1 MRKME
6 YPKDIPFKSIPD
18 AFFKR
23 ARANSMRTF
32 EIFKYRN
39 SWFSR
44 TFKESG
50 RKILSIAG
58 ALRSIGVKKGDKV
71 AIISQ
76 TRSEWLLSD
85 LATQSCGAITVPI
98 YPNISPETASFI
110 LKDSEAK
117 VVFAE
122 KPKNLEKLDLSGV
135 KNVIIFEKDKEK
147 ESDDFIL
154 LDEFENKGENL
165 HDKVSL
171 ENIGLDDIATIVY
184 TSGTTGIPKG
194 VILTHGNILSM
205 VHSVSQIIQPKEDD
219 VIFAWLPFAHIFGR
233 LIIFYSAYN
242 AVTLAYAESLAKII
256 ENIKDV
262 RPTLF
267 PSVPRIYEKAYERI
281 RASASSSPLKA
292 KIFEFAQKIGEIY
305 VEYLRNSEEPPP
317 HILLLYKVADAL
329 VFSKI
334 RELFGGR
341 IRLCISGGA
350 AIRPEI
356 AKFFTAAG
364 IKLLE
369 GYGLTETA
377 SVVAVNRENKFKF
390 GSFGLPIPYVDL
402 KISPDGELL
411 IKAPSVTPGYYKRE
425 EETRELFTEDG
436 WMRTGDLVE
445 MDEEG
450 FLFFKGRKKNI
461 IVTSFGKNIA
471 PEPIEEEIKKDPLID
486 SVAIFGDERPYLVAL
501 ITLNRQELLEFAKR
515 NNIKGDVNSLIKNEA
530 VRKYVKEV
538 IDRVNEKRPSY
549 ERIYK
554 FEIVPDEW
562 TAETGE
568 LTPTLKVKRY
578 KIYNKYKDIIE
589 KLYSG

>member
-515 NNIKGDVNSLIKNEA
+515 NNIKGDVNALIKNEA

>member
-39 SWFSR
+39 SWLSR

-71 AIISQ
+71 AVISQ

-85 LATQSCGAITVPI
+85 LAIQSCGAITVPI

-122 KPKNLEKLDLSGV
+122 KPKNLEKLDLSRV
-135 KNVIIFEKDKEK
+135 KNVIIFEKDREK
-147 ESDDFIL
+147 ESADFIL

-165 HDKVSL
+165 YDKVSL
-171 ENIGLDDIATIVY
+171 EKIGLDDIATIVY
-184 TSGTTGIPKG
+184 TSGTTGLPKG
-194 VILTHGNILSM
+194 VILTQGNILSM

-242 AVTLAYAESLAKII
+242 AVSVAYAESLVKII
-256 ENIKDV
+256 ENIKDI

-305 VEYLRNSEEPPP
+305 VEYLRNSEAPPP
-317 HILLLYKVADAL
+317 HILLLYKFADAL

-334 RELFGGR
+334 REVFGGR

-436 WMRTGDLVE
+436 WMKTGDLVE

-515 NNIKGDVNSLIKNEA
+515 NNIKGDVNALIKNEA

-549 ERIYK
+549 ERIHK

-568 LTPTLKVKRY
+568 LTPTLKVKKY
-578 KIYNKYKDIIE
+578 EIYNKYKDIIE

>member
-23 ARANSMRTF
+23 ARANSMRAF
-32 EIFKYRN
+32 EVFKYRN

-71 AIISQ
+71 VIISQ
-76 TRSEWLLSD
+76 TRSEWLLTD
-85 LATQSCGAITVPI
+85 LAIQSCGAITVPI

-147 ESDDFIL
+147 ESGDFIL

-165 HDKVSL
+165 HDKVSF
-171 ENIGLDDIATIVY
+171 EKIGPDDIATIVY
-184 TSGTTGIPKG
+184 TSGTTGLPKG

-242 AVTLAYAESLAKII
+242 AVSVAYAESLAKII
-256 ENIKDV
+256 ENIKDI

-317 HILLLYKVADAL
+317 HILLLYKFADAL

-334 RELFGGR
+334 REVFGGR

-436 WMRTGDLVE
+436 WMKTGDLVE

-515 NNIKGDVNSLIKNEA
+515 NNIKGDVNAIIKNEA

-549 ERIYK
+549 ERIHK

-578 KIYNKYKDIIE
+578 EIYNKYKDIIE

>member
-23 ARANSMRTF
+23 ARANSMRAF
-32 EIFKYRN
+32 EVFKYRN

-71 AIISQ
+71 VIISQ
-76 TRSEWLLSD
+76 TRSEWLLTD
-85 LATQSCGAITVPI
+85 LAIQSCGAITVPI

-147 ESDDFIL
+147 ESGDFIL

-165 HDKVSL
+165 HDKVSF
-171 ENIGLDDIATIVY
+171 EKIGPDDIATIVY
-184 TSGTTGIPKG
+184 TSGTTGLPKG

-242 AVTLAYAESLAKII
+242 AVSVAYAESLAKII
-256 ENIKDV
+256 ENIKDI

-317 HILLLYKVADAL
+317 HILLLYKFADAL

-334 RELFGGR
+334 REVFGGR

-436 WMRTGDLVE
+436 WMKTGDLVE

-515 NNIKGDVNSLIKNEA
+515 NNIKGDVNAIIKNEA

-549 ERIYK
+549 ERIHK

-578 KIYNKYKDIIE
+578 EIYNKYKDIIE
-589 KLYSG
+589 KLYSV

>member
-23 ARANSMRTF
+23 ARANSMRAF
-32 EIFKYRN
+32 EVFKYRN

-71 AIISQ
+71 VIISQ
-76 TRSEWLLSD
+76 TRSEWLLTD
-85 LATQSCGAITVPI
+85 LAIQSCGAITVPI

-147 ESDDFIL
+147 ESGDFIL

-165 HDKVSL
+165 HDKVSF
-171 ENIGLDDIATIVY
+171 EKIGLDDIATIVY
-184 TSGTTGIPKG
+184 TSGTTGLPKG
-194 VILTHGNILSM
+194 VILTQGNILSM

-242 AVTLAYAESLAKII
+242 AVTLAYAESLVKII
-256 ENIKDV
+256 ENIKDI

-305 VEYLRNSEEPPP
+305 VEYLRNSEAPPP
-317 HILLLYKVADAL
+317 HILLLYKFADAL

-334 RELFGGR
+334 REVFGGR

-436 WMRTGDLVE
+436 WMKTGDLVE

-515 NNIKGDVNSLIKNEA
+515 NNIKGDVNALIKNEA

-549 ERIYK
+549 ERIHK

-578 KIYNKYKDIIE
+578 EIYNKYKDIIE
-589 KLYSG
+589 KLYSV

>member
-1 MRKME
+1 MRKIE

-39 SWFSR
+39 SWLSR

-71 AIISQ
+71 AVISQ
-76 TRSEWLLSD
+76 TRSEWLLTD
-85 LATQSCGAITVPI
+85 LAIQSCGAITVPI

-110 LKDSEAK
+110 LKDSEAE
-117 VVFAE
+117 VVFSE

-147 ESDDFIL
+147 ESGDFIL

-165 HDKVSL
+165 HDKVSF
-171 ENIGLDDIATIVY
+171 EKIGLDDIATIVY
-184 TSGTTGIPKG
+184 TSGTTGLPKG
-194 VILTHGNILSM
+194 VILTQGNILSM

-242 AVTLAYAESLAKII
+242 AVSVAYAESLVKII
-256 ENIKDV
+256 ENIKDI

-305 VEYLRNSEEPPP
+305 VEYLRNSEAPPP
-317 HILLLYKVADAL
+317 HILLLYKFADAL

-334 RELFGGR
+334 REVFGGR

-411 IKAPSVTPGYYKRE
+411 INAPSVTPGYYKRE

-436 WMRTGDLVE
+436 WMKTGDLVE

-515 NNIKGDVNSLIKNEA
+515 SNIKGDVNALIKNEA

-549 ERIYK
+549 ERIHK
-554 FEIVPDEW
+554 FEIIPDEW
-562 TAETGE
+562 TSETGE
-568 LTPTLKVKRY
+568 LTPTLKVKKY
-578 KIYNKYKDIIE
+578 EIYNKYKDIIE
-589 KLYSG
+589 KLYSV

>member
-39 SWFSR
+39 SWLSR

-71 AIISQ
+71 AVISQ
-76 TRSEWLLSD
+76 TRSEWLLTD
-85 LATQSCGAITVPI
+85 LAIQSCGAITVPI

-117 VVFAE
+117 VVFSE

-147 ESDDFIL
+147 ESGDFIL

-171 ENIGLDDIATIVY
+171 EKIGLDDIATIVY
-184 TSGTTGIPKG
+184 TSGTTGLPKG
-194 VILTHGNILSM
+194 VILTQGNILSM

-242 AVTLAYAESLAKII
+242 AVSVAYAESLVKII
-256 ENIKDV
+256 ENIKDI

-305 VEYLRNSEEPPP
+305 VEYLRNSEAPPP
-317 HILLLYKVADAL
+317 HILLLYKFADAL

-334 RELFGGR
+334 REVFGGR

-436 WMRTGDLVE
+436 WMKTGDLVE

-515 NNIKGDVNSLIKNEA
+515 NNIKGDVNAIIKNEA

-549 ERIYK
+549 ERIHK
-554 FEIVPDEW
+554 FEIIPDEW

-568 LTPTLKVKRY
+568 LTPTLKVKKY
-578 KIYNKYKDIIE
+578 EIYNKYKDIIE
-589 KLYSG
+589 KLYSV

>member
-50 RKILSIAG
+50 HKILSIAG

-71 AIISQ
+71 VIISQ
-76 TRSEWLLSD
+76 TRSEWLLTD
-85 LATQSCGAITVPI
+85 LAIQSCGAITVPI

-147 ESDDFIL
+147 ESGDFIL

-165 HDKVSL
+165 HDKVSF
-171 ENIGLDDIATIVY
+171 EKIGLDDIATIVY
-184 TSGTTGIPKG
+184 TSGTTGLPKG
-194 VILTHGNILSM
+194 VILTQGNILSM

-242 AVTLAYAESLAKII
+242 AVSVAYAESLVKII
-256 ENIKDV
+256 ENIKDI

-305 VEYLRNSEEPPP
+305 VEYLRNSEAPPP
-317 HILLLYKVADAL
+317 HILLLYKFSDAL

-334 RELFGGR
+334 REVFGGR

-436 WMRTGDLVE
+436 WMKTGDIVE

-471 PEPIEEEIKKDPLID
+471 PEPIEEEIKKNPLID

-501 ITLNRQELLEFAKR
+501 ITLNRQELLEFARR
-515 NNIKGDVNSLIKNEA
+515 NNIKGDVNALIKNEA

-549 ERIYK
+549 ERIHK
-554 FEIVPDEW
+554 FEIIPDEW

-568 LTPTLKVKRY
+568 LTPTLKVKKY
-578 KIYNKYKDIIE
+578 EIYNKYKDIIE
-589 KLYSG
+589 KLYSV

>member
-515 NNIKGDVNSLIKNEA
+515 SNIKGDVNALIRNEA

-549 ERIYK
+549 ERIHK
-554 FEIVPDEW
+554 FEIIPDEW

-578 KIYNKYKDIIE
+578 EIYNKYKNVIE
-589 KLYSG
+589 KLYSV

>member
-242 AVTLAYAESLAKII
+242 AVSVAYAESLVKII
-256 ENIKDV
+256 ENIKDI

-305 VEYLRNSEEPPP
+305 VEYLRNSEAPPP
-317 HILLLYKVADAL
+317 HILLLYKFADAL

-334 RELFGGR
+334 REVFGGR

-515 NNIKGDVNSLIKNEA
+515 SNIKGDVNALIRNEA

-549 ERIYK
+549 ERIHK
-554 FEIVPDEW
+554 FEIIPDEW

-578 KIYNKYKDIIE
+578 EIYNKYKNVIE
-589 KLYSG
+589 KLYSV

>member
-1 MRKME
+1 MRKIE

-39 SWFSR
+39 SWLSR

-71 AIISQ
+71 AVISQ
-76 TRSEWLLSD
+76 TRSEWLLTD
-85 LATQSCGAITVPI
+85 ITVPI
-98 YPNISPETASFI
+98 YPNISAETASFI
-110 LKDSEAK
+110 LKDSEAE
-117 VVFAE
+117 VVFSE

-147 ESDDFIL
+147 ESGDFIL

-165 HDKVSL
+165 HDKVSF
-171 ENIGLDDIATIVY
+171 EKIGLDDIATIVY
-184 TSGTTGIPKG
+184 TSGTTGLPKG

-242 AVTLAYAESLAKII
+242 AVAVAYAESLVKII
-256 ENIKDV
+256 ENIKDI

-281 RASASSSPLKA
+281 KASASSSPLKA

-305 VEYLRNSEEPPP
+305 VEYLRNSEAPPP
-317 HILLLYKVADAL
+317 HILLLYKFADAL

-334 RELFGGR
+334 REVFGGR

-436 WMRTGDLVE
+436 WMKTGDLVE

-515 NNIKGDVNSLIKNEA
+515 NNIKGDVNAIIKNEA

-549 ERIYK
+549 ERIHK
-554 FEIVPDEW
+554 FEIIPDEW

-568 LTPTLKVKRY
+568 LTPTLKVKKY
-578 KIYNKYKDIIE
+578 EIYNKYKDIIE
-589 KLYSG
+589 KLYSV

>member
-32 EIFKYRN
+32 EVFKYRN

-85 LATQSCGAITVPI
+85 LAIQSCGAITVPI

-117 VVFAE
+117 VVFSE

-242 AVTLAYAESLAKII
+242 AVSVAYAESLVKII
-256 ENIKDV
+256 ENIKDI

-305 VEYLRNSEEPPP
+305 VEYLRNSEAPPP
-317 HILLLYKVADAL
+317 HILLLYKFADAL

-334 RELFGGR
+334 REVFGGR

-436 WMRTGDLVE
+436 WMKTGDLVE

-515 NNIKGDVNSLIKNEA
+515 SNIKGDVNALIKNEA

-549 ERIYK
+549 ERIHK
-554 FEIVPDEW
+554 FEIIPDEW

-578 KIYNKYKDIIE
+578 EIYNKYKNVIE
-589 KLYSG
+589 KLYSV

>member
-1 MRKME
+1 MRKIE

-50 RKILSIAG
+50 HKILSIAG
-58 ALRSIGVKKGDKV
+58 ALRSIGVKEGDKV

-76 TRSEWLLSD
+76 TRSEWLITD
-85 LATQSCGAITVPI
+85 LAIQSCGAITVPI

-154 LDEFENKGENL
+154 LDEFENKRENL

-171 ENIGLDDIATIVY
+171 EKIGLDDIATIVY
-184 TSGTTGIPKG
+184 TSGTTGLPKG
-194 VILTHGNILSM
+194 VILTQGNILSM

-242 AVTLAYAESLAKII
+242 AVTLAYAESLVKII
-256 ENIKDV
+256 ENIKDI

-305 VEYLRNSEEPPP
+305 VEYLRNSEAPPP

-411 IKAPSVTPGYYKRE
+411 IKAPSVTPGYYRRE

-578 KIYNKYKDIIE
+578 EIYNKYKDIIE

>member
-436 WMRTGDLVE
+436 WMKTGDLVE

-515 NNIKGDVNSLIKNEA
+515 NNIKGDVNALIKNEA

>member
-6 YPKDIPFKSIPD
+6 YPKDIPFKSMPD

-50 RKILSIAG
+50 HKILSIAG

-76 TRSEWLLSD
+76 TRSEWLLTD
-85 LATQSCGAITVPI
+85 LAIQSCGAITVPI
-98 YPNISPETASFI
+98 YPNISAETASFI

-117 VVFAE
+117 VVFSE

-147 ESDDFIL
+147 ESGDFIL

-171 ENIGLDDIATIVY
+171 EKIGLDDIATIVY

-242 AVTLAYAESLAKII
+242 AVAVAYAESLVKII
-256 ENIKDV
+256 ENIKDI

-281 RASASSSPLKA
+281 RASVSSSPLKA

-305 VEYLRNSEEPPP
+305 VEYLRNSEAPPP
-317 HILLLYKVADAL
+317 HILLLYKFADAL

-515 NNIKGDVNSLIKNEA
+515 NNIKGDVNALIKNEA

-549 ERIYK
+549 ERIHK

-578 KIYNKYKDIIE
+578 EIYNKYKDIIE

>member
-39 SWFSR
+39 SWLSR

-71 AIISQ
+71 AVISQ

-85 LATQSCGAITVPI
+85 LAIQSCGAVTVPI

-110 LKDSEAK
+110 LKDSEAE
-117 VVFAE
+117 VVFSE

-147 ESDDFIL
+147 ESGDFIL
-154 LDEFENKGENL
+154 LDEFANKGENL
-165 HDKVSL
+165 HDKVSF
-171 ENIGLDDIATIVY
+171 EKIGLDDIATIVY
-184 TSGTTGIPKG
+184 TSGTTGLPKG

-242 AVTLAYAESLAKII
+242 AVSVAYAESLVKII
-256 ENIKDV
+256 ENIKDI

-305 VEYLRNSEEPPP
+305 VEYLRNSEAPPP
-317 HILLLYKVADAL
+317 HILLLYKFADAL

-334 RELFGGR
+334 REVFGGR

-436 WMRTGDLVE
+436 WMKTGDLVE

-515 NNIKGDVNSLIKNEA
+515 SNIKGDVNALIKNEA

-549 ERIYK
+549 ERIHK
-554 FEIVPDEW
+554 FEIIPDEW
-562 TAETGE
+562 TSETGE
-568 LTPTLKVKRY
+568 LTPTLKVKKY
-578 KIYNKYKDIIE
+578 EIYNKYKDIIE
-589 KLYSG
+589 KLYSV

>member
-436 WMRTGDLVE
+436 WMKTGDLVE

-578 KIYNKYKDIIE
+578 EIYNKYKDIIE

>member
-39 SWFSR
+39 SWLSR

-71 AIISQ
+71 AVISQ
-76 TRSEWLLSD
+76 TRSEWLLTD
-85 LATQSCGAITVPI
+85 LAIQSCGAITVPI
-98 YPNISPETASFI
+98 YPNISAETASFI

-117 VVFAE
+117 VVFSE

-147 ESDDFIL
+147 ESADFIL

-165 HDKVSL
+165 HDKVSF
-171 ENIGLDDIATIVY
+171 EKIGLDDIATIVY
-184 TSGTTGIPKG
+184 TSGTTGLPKG
-194 VILTHGNILSM
+194 VILTQGNILSM

-242 AVTLAYAESLAKII
+242 AVSVAYAESLVKII
-256 ENIKDV
+256 ENIKDI

-281 RASASSSPLKA
+281 KASASSSPLKA

-305 VEYLRNSEEPPP
+305 VEYLRNSEAPPP

-334 RELFGGR
+334 REVFGGR

-436 WMRTGDLVE
+436 WMKTGDLVE

-515 NNIKGDVNSLIKNEA
+515 NNIKGDVNAIIKNEA

-538 IDRVNEKRPSY
+538 VDRVNEKRPSY
-549 ERIYK
+549 ERIHK
-554 FEIVPDEW
+554 FEIIPDEW

-568 LTPTLKVKRY
+568 LTPTLKVKKY
-578 KIYNKYKDIIE
+578 EIYNKYKDIIE
-589 KLYSG
+589 KLYSV

>member
-1 MRKME
+1 
-6 YPKDIPFKSIPD
+6 
-18 AFFKR
+18 
-23 ARANSMRTF
+23 
-32 EIFKYRN
+32 
-39 SWFSR
+39 
-44 TFKESG
+44 
-50 RKILSIAG
+50 
-58 ALRSIGVKKGDKV
+58 
-71 AIISQ
+71 
-76 TRSEWLLSD
+76 
-85 LATQSCGAITVPI
+85 
-98 YPNISPETASFI
+98 
-110 LKDSEAK
+110 

-135 KNVIIFEKDKEK
+135 KNVIIFEKDREK
-147 ESDDFIL
+147 ESGDFIL

-165 HDKVSL
+165 HDKVSF
-171 ENIGLDDIATIVY
+171 EKIGLDDIATIVY
-184 TSGTTGIPKG
+184 TSGTTGLPKG

-242 AVTLAYAESLAKII
+242 AVSVAYAESLVKII
-256 ENIKDV
+256 ENIKDI

-305 VEYLRNSEEPPP
+305 VEYLRNSEAPPP

-334 RELFGGR
+334 REVFGGR

-515 NNIKGDVNSLIKNEA
+515 SNIKGDVNALIRNEA

-549 ERIYK
+549 ERIHK
-554 FEIVPDEW
+554 FEIIPDEW

-578 KIYNKYKDIIE
+578 EIYNKYKNVIE
-589 KLYSG
+589 KLYSV

>member
-305 VEYLRNSEEPPP
+305 VEYLRNSEAPPP

-461 IVTSFGKNIA
+461 IVTSFGKNIV

-515 NNIKGDVNSLIKNEA
+515 NNIKGDVNALIKNEA